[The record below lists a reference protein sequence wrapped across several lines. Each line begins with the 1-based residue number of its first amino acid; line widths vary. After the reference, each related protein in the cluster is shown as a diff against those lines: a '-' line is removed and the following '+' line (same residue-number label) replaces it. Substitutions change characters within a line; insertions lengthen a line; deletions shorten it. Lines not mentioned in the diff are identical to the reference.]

1 MVLVLNKRNSDR
13 IKDSLNKG
21 GGGIRNED
29 NYNSI
34 ETISSK
40 IHATGKLDSL
50 TVELMGTPR

>member
-13 IKDSLNKG
+13 IKDSLNK